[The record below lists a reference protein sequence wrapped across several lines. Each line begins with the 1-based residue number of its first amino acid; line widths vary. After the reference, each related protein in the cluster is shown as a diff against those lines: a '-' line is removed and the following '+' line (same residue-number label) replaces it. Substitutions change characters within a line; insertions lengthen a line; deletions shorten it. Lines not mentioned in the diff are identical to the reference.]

1 MKPCLLL
8 TQQVQVHQ
16 SPLIAQ
22 VLQCPEHLWWPSA
35 KLQFVYICLILWIPC
50 LSWYSGCSPMSFDL
64 CEDRREYWK
73 EMISSLS
80 LLAVLVRTA
89 QAVFHLCCQVV
100 LFMFSFLSADIS
112 RSFAAM
118 LLPSQSV
125 PSLCH
130 CKGLFLPQC
139 GTSHFS
145 VPNFTRFFTTFPMCL
160 DLSGGHCA
168 L

>member
-1 MKPCLLL
+1 
-8 TQQVQVHQ
+8 
-16 SPLIAQ
+16 
-22 VLQCPEHLWWPSA
+22 
-35 KLQFVYICLILWIPC
+35 
-50 LSWYSGCSPMSFDL
+50 
-64 CEDRREYWK
+64 
-73 EMISSLS
+73 MISSLS

-145 VPNFTRFFTTFPMCL
+145 VPNFTRFFTTFSNVSRSLWRALCPLGYCHLQQVFCCFLQVTDKGSRRGSYSTPLVIGLQLEYVVVEYVIAKSQL
-160 DLSGGHCA
+160 D
-168 L
+168 